1 MLKKILLFLS
11 LIGFLCLIPCEV
23 LSKDFGGDDDTNSV
37 QNILDA
43 YYDCISGPI
52 GEIRDFDRLKKLFH
66 PNARLTYSYWNED
79 QSKANL
85 MIFNTM
91 DEYIEKLDY
100 LDKKG
105 FYEYEISNK
114 IHTLGSVTQVFSTY
128 EFSVE
133 DNSIN
138 PQKGITSYEI
148 FFDGDRYWIMSMFWT
163 MENDKYPIPKKY
175 LKK

>member
-1 MLKKILLFLS
+1 MIKKIV
-11 LIGFLCLIPCEV
+11 LCLGLMGCVCLLPIDAASIY
-23 LSKDFGGDDDTNSV
+23 LGDEDTSSV

-52 GEIRDFDRLKKLFH
+52 GEVRDFDRLKNLFH

-79 QSKANL
+79 KTKADL

-105 FYEYEISNK
+105 FYEYEISNE
-114 IHTLGSVTQVFSTY
+114 INTLGSVTQVFSAY
-128 EFSVE
+128 EFRVE

-138 PQKGITSYEI
+138 SQKGITSYDI
-148 FFDGDRYWIMSMFWT
+148 FYDGNRYWIMSMFWT